1 MTSSSATAFRTVS
14 RVTTFDRREV
24 PHEVY
29 LRILDDGLGA
39 ARSARIPFALIGGI
53 ASTALGRHRY
63 GQDIDIFVEPGDAR
77 ALLEALAK
85 AGFVTQET
93 NPKWLFKAVK
103 EGVLIDVI
111 FDAWGGIR
119 FDGDRQARVREVE
132 FEGRRVPVV
141 GPEDLLVMKANLFE
155 EHKPRHWFDALALI
169 KPDLDWP
176 YVVRRSRPI
185 ARQVLS
191 LLLFGQHRGLPVP
204 DTVIKELF
212 DSVYGGAEARPSREG
227 ERERQL
233 AAQVHERLAADIRV
247 NQPELEVSV
256 HHGRVVVTGI
266 VATPERQREVSQ
278 VLTEMLG
285 PGVAENRTRV
295 LPIREGGTAEKV
307 G

>member
-1 MTSSSATAFRTVS
+1 M
-14 RVTTFDRREV
+14 

-29 LRILDDGLGA
+29 LRVLDDALGA
-39 ARSARIPFALIGGI
+39 ASSSGIPFALIGGI
-53 ASTALGRHRY
+53 ASTALGRRRY
-63 GQDIDIFVEPGDAR
+63 GQDIDVFVEPGDAR
-77 ALLEALAK
+77 AFLEALAS
-85 AGFVTQET
+85 AGFATQET
-93 NPKWLFKAVK
+93 NPKWLFKAIK
-103 EGVLIDVI
+103 EGVLVDVI

-119 FDGDRQARVREVE
+119 FDGERQARVRRVE
-132 FEGRRVPVV
+132 FEGRRLPVV

-176 YVVRRSRPI
+176 YLVRRSRPL

-191 LLLFGQHRGLPVP
+191 LLIFGQQRGLAVP
-204 DTVIKELF
+204 DAVIRDLF
-212 DSVYGGAEARPSREG
+212 EGVYSGAEARPSQEG

-256 HHGRVVVTGI
+256 HHGRVVVTGV
-266 VATPERQREVSQ
+266 VATPERQREVSE
-278 VLTEMLG
+278 VLGEMLG

-295 LPIREGGTAEKV
+295 LTIRDGGSAEKV
-307 G
+307 M

>member
-1 MTSSSATAFRTVS
+1 VTSFQRK
-14 RVTTFDRREV
+14 EV

-29 LRILDDGLGA
+29 LRILDEALAA
-39 ARSARIPFALIGGI
+39 ARGSDVPFALIGGI

-63 GQDIDIFVEPGDAR
+63 GQDVDFFVEPGDAR
-77 ALLEALAK
+77 TLLEHLAK
-85 AGFVTQET
+85 AGFATQET
-93 NPKWLFKAVK
+93 NPKWLFKAIK
-103 EGVLIDVI
+103 DGVLVDVI

-119 FDGDRQARVREVE
+119 FDGERQSRIREVE

-141 GPEDLLVMKANLFE
+141 GPEDLLIMKANLFE
-155 EHKPRHWFDALALI
+155 EHKPRHWFDALAVI

-176 YVVRRSRPI
+176 YLVRRSRPL

-191 LLLFGQHRGLPVP
+191 LLLFGQQRGLPVP
-204 DTVIKELF
+204 DAVIKDLF
-212 DSVYGGAEARPSREG
+212 DGVYAGAEARPSREG

-256 HHGRVVVTGI
+256 HHGRVIVSGV
-266 VATPERQREVSQ
+266 VATPERQQEISQ
-278 VLTEMLG
+278 VLSEMLG

-295 LPIREGGTAEKV
+295 LAIREGDTAEKV
-307 G
+307 R